1 MELKIGD
8 RVKLIKQTEAA
19 AGFHVG
25 DICRITNIE
34 NSDDAVFPIKIEMD
48 KHIGYVHKG
57 CLEKINFKKGDI
69 VKIYKNCTIAN
80 LNANNSRGC
89 RASTFEFIEYD
100 DYIWDD
106 KHTYTIDEVYEDD
119 VYGIG
124 DYMVNGVCLELVKE
138 KETVKEMTI
147 KQICDALGYEVKI
160 IKEEE

>member
-1 MELKIGD
+1 MEFKIGD
-8 RVKLIKQTEAA
+8 KVKLIEQTGPTC
-19 AGFHVG
+19 GFNVG

-34 NSDDAVFPIKIEMD
+34 YDDNAPFPITIETD
-48 KHIGYVHKG
+48 GHIGYAHKG
-57 CLEKINFKKGDI
+57 CLKKINFQKGDI

-80 LNANNSRGC
+80 LNADNSRGC
-89 RASTFEFIEYD
+89 RASTFEFIEHD
-100 DYIWDD
+100 DYRWDD
-106 KHTYTIDEVYEDD
+106 EHTYTIDKVYGDD